1 MQAEC
6 SKLAYC
12 RGAADNAKKKFYE
25 TGAFGFYHVLCGEPG
40 RCTALTFGFPP
51 SRLGHSQ
58 ANLDGARCSVGW
70 SASRVYG
77 TLRSTGLLAG
87 YIIPCY
93 DVLHTFSKEYMVEHP
108 DVQHSRPNLDF
119 RGKPAVV
126 NTSWTMPWRFSTT
139 PTPTVRKCRVD
150 SSSTSEAAEPSG

>member
-1 MQAEC
+1 MALAAP
-6 SKLAYC
+6 SKVDFVDLRRDSAMFESELSPLLSLLL
-12 RGAADNAKKKFYE
+12 R
-25 TGAFGFYHVLCGEPG
+25 
-40 RCTALTFGFPP
+40 
-51 SRLGHSQ
+51 
-58 ANLDGARCSVGW
+58 LDGSRCSVGW

-119 RGKPAVV
+119 GGA
-126 NTSWTMPWRFSTT
+126 SLPW
-139 PTPTVRKCRVD
+139 
-150 SSSTSEAAEPSG
+150 

>member
-1 MQAEC
+1 MHC
-6 SKLAYC
+6 INL
-12 RGAADNAKKKFYE
+12 
-25 TGAFGFYHVLCGEPG
+25 
-40 RCTALTFGFPP
+40 GFPP

-93 DVLHTFSKEYMVEHP
+93 DVLHTFSKEYMVDHP

-119 RGKPAVV
+119 GGA
-126 NTSWTMPWRFSTT
+126 SLPW
-139 PTPTVRKCRVD
+139 
-150 SSSTSEAAEPSG
+150 

>member
-1 MQAEC
+1 MILL
-6 SKLAYC
+6 SLLL
-12 RGAADNAKKKFYE
+12 R
-25 TGAFGFYHVLCGEPG
+25 
-40 RCTALTFGFPP
+40 
-51 SRLGHSQ
+51 
-58 ANLDGARCSVGW
+58 LDGARCSVGW

-119 RGKPAVV
+119 GRGKPAVV
-126 NTSWTMPWRFSTT
+126 NGEMLERHLHFI
-139 PTPTVRKCRVD
+139 K
-150 SSSTSEAAEPSG
+150 AEEI

>member
-1 MQAEC
+1 MFE
-6 SKLAYC
+6 SELSPLLSLLL
-12 RGAADNAKKKFYE
+12 R
-25 TGAFGFYHVLCGEPG
+25 
-40 RCTALTFGFPP
+40 
-51 SRLGHSQ
+51 
-58 ANLDGARCSVGW
+58 LDGARCSVGW

-119 RGKPAVV
+119 EGQACRGERTDDKPRGEWSSLRLSRGANRWSSERRDQAGLGYPEREGGKPTV
-126 NTSWTMPWRFSTT
+126 NRRSSECRAELT
-139 PTPTVRKCRVD
+139 PPLRV
-150 SSSTSEAAEPSG
+150 SERRAKLA

>member
-1 MQAEC
+1 MALG
-6 SKLAYC
+6 LASV
-12 RGAADNAKKKFYE
+12 R
-25 TGAFGFYHVLCGEPG
+25 
-40 RCTALTFGFPP
+40 RPP

-93 DVLHTFSKEYMVEHP
+93 DVLHTFSKEYMVEDLTQARPRSTSGRLLPKGRKKVKLYHASTIRVEHP

-119 RGKPAVV
+119 GGA
-126 NTSWTMPWRFSTT
+126 SLPW
-139 PTPTVRKCRVD
+139 
-150 SSSTSEAAEPSG
+150 